1 MRNLFQNLQASN
13 STCIPLRLGAGEV
26 AGGGVEGPGGG
37 GRDGDEHRELDH
49 GGYISGGYGPK
60 AVREQGLARRA
71 FVDAMRIVDALAVQ
85 LQEARHGDCTDVM
98 VALGASEFVMFTELR
113 TTKIREL
120 FKSDEESAAA
130 QDLMVEVRLYKCNP
144 VTSNP

>member
-1 MRNLFQNLQASN
+1 LELEKQLDAASKD
-13 STCIPLRLGAGEV
+13 PAAAGATAMSIVSWTTEV
-26 AGGGVEGPGGG
+26 TSLEATA
-37 GRDGDEHRELDH
+37 
-49 GGYISGGYGPK
+49 SK